1 MKSFL
6 NITLL
11 SLSACILAA
20 CGNGGDKAATTP
32 APASMPSSAPTAQA
46 APAVDRGK
54 KLFKRCSTCH
64 TLEKDGRHKVGPNL
78 FGLVGETSGQ
88 KPGFNYSKAMK
99 ASGLVWTEENLSAYI
114 ERPAKFIPGNTM
126 AFPGIRKPEDRALL
140 IEYLKKETRG

>member
-11 SLSACILAA
+11 SFSACLLAS

-32 APASMPSSAPTAQA
+32 APTQSSAPTAQA
-46 APAVDRGK
+46 APVADRGK
-54 KLFKRCSTCH
+54 TLFKRCRTCH

-78 FGLVGETSGQ
+78 FGLIGETSGQ

-99 ASGLVWTEENLSAYI
+99 ASGLVWTEENLSSYI

-140 IEYLKKETRG
+140 IAYLKKETRE